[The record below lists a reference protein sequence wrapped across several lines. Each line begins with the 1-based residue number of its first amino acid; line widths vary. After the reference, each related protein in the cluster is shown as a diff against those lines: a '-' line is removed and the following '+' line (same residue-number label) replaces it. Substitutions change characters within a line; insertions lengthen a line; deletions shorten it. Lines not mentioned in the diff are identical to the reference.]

1 MRFWLLRSHQHS
13 WCRVDIA
20 ANCLCSTKALTNQT
34 YFLQPEVW
42 CKNKCSILFFCL
54 YSELRFGCLMY
65 IFTWK
70 KVELNEWMKFLQQ
83 IVESKLLFFFNW
95 ASIPCPVILKR
106 INIIFSDPNMTYSL
120 LSGVIMVNDV
130 TSGFLQIHLFSN
142 YLRVGKLNWFQT
154 ILATLTSGKISG
166 LENTDWPGY
175 RARRSLNISL
185 VTLNGFIGG
194 GVKKR
199 GSGPRAVFGCLA
211 N

>member
-1 MRFWLLRSHQHS
+1 MQKQMLYFVFLSLFWTEIWLLD
-13 WCRVDIA
+13 V
-20 ANCLCSTKALTNQT
+20 
-34 YFLQPEVW
+34 YFYME
-42 CKNKCSILFFCL
+42 
-54 YSELRFGCLMY
+54 
-65 IFTWK
+65 K

-154 ILATLTSGKISG
+154 ILAKYLDWRTQTG
-166 LENTDWPGY
+166 LDTEGEG
-175 RARRSLNISL
+175 A
-185 VTLNGFIGG
+185 
-194 GVKKR
+194 
-199 GSGPRAVFGCLA
+199 
-211 N
+211 